1 MLETLLAVDAPTL
14 SHLEQASFRFATA
27 AVLSDHC
34 RDVVGGR
41 IEASLGETG
50 GERSDCAVEVT
61 LATGDVV
68 SVWVSEG
75 DLFDALEVCL
85 RTLGQELRA
94 LLQSPRRSTLAHVA

>member
-1 MLETLLAVDAPTL
+1 MLETLLSVDAPTL

-34 RDVVGGR
+34 VDVRGGR
-41 IEASLGETG
+41 IEASHGAPG
-50 GERSDCAVEVT
+50 GRASDCAIEVT

-68 SVWVSEG
+68 TVWASDG
-75 DLFDALEVCL
+75 DAFDALEVCL

-94 LLQSPRRSTLAHVA
+94 LLRSPRRATLAHVA